1 MAGVGS
7 GWILLLGGALAWA
20 GTPAGHRPGGQT
32 GQIGQA
38 GQAVQTVQTAQ
49 AVPVASAVPAA
60 SALAEIKGS
69 LPDGSSARVR
79 LVFKQGVQVEAQ
91 ALPDAF
97 LAKSTVAMW
106 AGFGEL
112 SPAGKRWALGALFP
126 ADVWGRERV
135 LHRVRWPQLES
146 VWLMASLFLGHG
158 QRYDQ
163 LQAANPGNA
172 EKLRRGDR
180 WMIPKALLAEDLGG
194 HSEAPEAL
202 RVQVQPEDGL
212 DDEAR
217 VAAFRAMLAYEQ
229 DDQGKYAGYHLR
241 KGEALYSSVVMRYTD
256 QVDPQG
262 VNDLALAIAR
272 RSGIADVR
280 GIQPGQL
287 VKIPLEALASP
298 FQPEGTV
305 ALAEEREMRDEVRRI
320 PRVAAGTRLKG
331 VRIVLDAGHGGV
343 DKGAMA
349 NGVWESDYVYDITMR
364 VRRLLEQDTE
374 AMVSCTIRYPGIGFN
389 IRSKIPAPTDD
400 AEILTT
406 PPFAND
412 GDSPIAVSVHLRWVL
427 ANHLFANFVRGGDAQ
442 KTLFMSFHADSLHP
456 SARGTMVYV
465 PGAVGVPATFTLP
478 PSRGA
483 RVKELASSGQV
494 RFTALDRLQGEARS
508 RQFAES
514 MLDALQ
520 EAGIPTH
527 ENRPIRNVVLRGG
540 KSFIPA
546 VIRYSTAATKVLLEV
561 LNLTNVDDAGNLQDP
576 DFRDRYAQAIVKG
589 IQAYYRK

>member
-7 GWILLLGGALAWA
+7 GWILLLGGALAWGGA
-20 GTPAGHRPGGQT
+20 PAGPGLGR
-32 GQIGQA
+32 
-38 GQAVQTVQTAQ
+38 QTVQA
-49 AVPVASAVPAA
+49 APAPSVPAA
-60 SALAEIKGS
+60 PALAEVKGS
-69 LPDGSSARVR
+69 LPDGSSAKVR

-97 LAKSTVAMW
+97 LAKSTGAMW
-106 AGFGEL
+106 AGVGEL

-126 ADVWGRERV
+126 ADIWGRERV

-180 WMIPKALLAEDLGG
+180 WMIPLSLLAEDLGG
-194 HSEAPEAL
+194 SSEAPVP
-202 RVQVQPEDGL
+202 RVQPEDGL

-217 VAAFRAMLAYEQ
+217 VAAFRALLAYEQ

-305 ALAEEREMRDEVRRI
+305 ALAEEREMREEIRRI
-320 PRVAAGTRLKG
+320 PRVAAGTRLRG

-374 AMVSCTIRYPGIGFN
+374 AMVSCTVRYPGIGFN
-389 IRSKIPAPTDD
+389 ARSRIPAPTDA

-412 GDSPIAVSVHLRWVL
+412 GENPNAVSVHLRWVL
-427 ANHLFANFVRGGDAQ
+427 ANYLFASFARGGDPQ
-442 KTLFMSFHADSLHP
+442 KTLFLSFHADSLHP

-465 PGAVGVPATFTLP
+465 PGAVGVPAAFTLP
-478 PSRGA
+478 ASRGA

-494 RFTALDRLQGEARS
+494 RFSALDRLQGEARS
-508 RQFAES
+508 RQFAEN

-540 KSFIPA
+540 RSFIPA

-576 DFRDRYAQAIVKG
+576 AFRDRYAQAIVKG